1 MSEST
6 EVNGQ
11 TQSSDKSDQ
20 NVDSKSEGD
29 EKPIKK
35 KKSKGLKT
43 LDNASDKQD
52 VISEEKQTEESST
65 EAETERKPSKKKKK
79 KMKDVAGLS
88 TKSFIFSWH
97 FIKKSLI
104 CFESKF
110 MTCLQGI
117 IVLFC
122 SSKQLPRL
130 CLEPLKGF
138 LS

>member
-20 NVDSKSEGD
+20 NVDSKTEGD

-35 KKSKGLKT
+35 KKSKASKT

-52 VISEEKQTEESST
+52 VISEDKQAEESST

-79 KMKDVAGLS
+79 KMKDVSGQAIKS
-88 TKSFIFSWH
+88 TFFSLL
-97 FIKKSLI
+97 FVK
-104 CFESKF
+104 E
-110 MTCLQGI
+110 I
-117 IVLFC
+117 IDLLWG
-122 SSKQLPRL
+122 QIHDL
-130 CLEPLKGF
+130 
-138 LS
+138 